1 MAKPK
6 SPAEMSESDIE
17 KKLRD
22 YAKARGVLTRK
33 FTSPGTFGVPD
44 RLFIFPNGFTVYVEL
59 KRLGE
64 LPTPNQ
70 WRQIKEFREARAH
83 VYVVDSLEEGKRMI
97 DVMLS
102 EGPYAPIKA
111 FLGVPWFYSD
121 PAKLIADGAKYG
133 VTV

>member
-6 SPAEMSESDIE
+6 TLAEMSESDIE

-22 YAKARGVLTRK
+22 YAKSRGVLTRK

-70 WRQIKEFREARAH
+70 WRQVKEFQEAGAH
-83 VYVVDSLEEGKRMI
+83 VYVVDSLERGKELVDM
-97 DVMLS
+97 
-102 EGPYAPIKA
+102 
-111 FLGVPWFYSD
+111 YSD
-121 PAKLIADGAKYG
+121 GRREGVRVSSFYGDQAKLVADGTKYG